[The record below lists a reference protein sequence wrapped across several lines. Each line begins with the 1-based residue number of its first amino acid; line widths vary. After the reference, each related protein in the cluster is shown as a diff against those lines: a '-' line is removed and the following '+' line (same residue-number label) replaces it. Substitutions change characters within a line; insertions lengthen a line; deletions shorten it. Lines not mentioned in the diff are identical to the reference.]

1 MHSID
6 LPEWVAQRRAFL
18 PRVTSLEPRATALLV
33 IDLQRYFVDAASPV
47 AVPNAIGTFPNVNTI
62 ASALRSQ
69 GGQVVWLRHTF
80 SERKP
85 FATPAWF
92 EGPDSGYVRASREH
106 LTLGSPDHELH
117 SGLVLAADDWVVDK
131 HRFSP
136 FLPNSSNLEARLR
149 ARGINTVVITGALTN
164 CCCESTA
171 RDALMLDYRVL
182 FASDATAALTDQEH
196 NASLLNLAM
205 TFVDVRPTQE
215 IVDLIEHRGAATKVV
230 GS

>member
-6 LPEWVAQRRAFL
+6 LPEWVAQRRALL
-18 PRVTSLEPRATALLV
+18 PSVKSLEPSATALLV
-33 IDLQRYFVDAASPV
+33 IDLQRYFVDAPSPV
-47 AVPNAIGTFPNVNTI
+47 AVPNAIDTVPNVNRL

-69 GGQVVWLRHTF
+69 GGQVVWFRHTF
-80 SERKP
+80 SDRKP

-92 EGPDSGYVRASREH
+92 EDSGYARVSREH
-106 LTLGSPDHELH
+106 LTPGSPDHELH
-117 SGLVLAADDWVVDK
+117 SGLAPAEGDWVIDK

-136 FLPNSSNLEARLR
+136 FLRNSSDLEGRLQ

-205 TFVDVRPTQE
+205 TFVDVRPTQQ
-215 IVDLIEHRGAATKVV
+215 ILDLIEQRAASTGAA